1 MVQVIAAELQP
12 SEPQTADP
20 QLHSLR
26 HERKEVS
33 IMIHTCL
40 DGHPALPFTMRI
52 SVGRSVRSVSLFS
65 VNFLIAFMCGP
76 SHLACKPMFRSV
88 LIRVTF
94 FTMLVVTTRLMKEV
108 RKHLRR
114 RFLVAESVGEPRATA
129 TVFRLCSKGGLTH
142 LSILDVIRF
151 PPTNVQAF
159 IGSRQQCSR

>member
-40 DGHPALPFTMRI
+40 DGHPAQ
-52 SVGRSVRSVSLFS
+52 
-65 VNFLIAFMCGP
+65 
-76 SHLACKPMFRSV
+76 PMFRSV